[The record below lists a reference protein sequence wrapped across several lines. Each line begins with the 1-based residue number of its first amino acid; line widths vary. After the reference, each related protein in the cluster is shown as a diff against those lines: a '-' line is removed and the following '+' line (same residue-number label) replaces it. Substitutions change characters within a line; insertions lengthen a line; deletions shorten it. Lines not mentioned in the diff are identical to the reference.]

1 MDKEMEQIHGHLRKM
16 IATVE
21 SPVAYRL
28 PIGKVELPLNACLG
42 KTIRIEYTG
51 AITCIAC
58 GQRTKKSFHQGY
70 CFRCFTTLARCDLC
84 MVKPELCHFTQG
96 TCREP
101 VWGLANC
108 MQPHYVYLANSSGL
122 KVGMTR
128 ASQIPTRWLDQ
139 GAAQA
144 LLCFRVPT
152 RRQAGLVEVACKRYV
167 ADRTDWRT
175 LLVGAPEPL
184 DLQARQHDLLDRC
197 SDALDENRTT
207 DEQPVTLLAEEE
219 ARAFVYPVLTYP
231 KGVSSFNFDTTARI
245 EGTLLGIK
253 GQYVILD
260 TGVLNMRKFAGYS
273 VTLTGVMSVIQK
285 RMREHEPDAHYRHR

>member
-1 MDKEMEQIHGHLRKM
+1 MDQAMEHIHGPLRKM
-16 IATVE
+16 IATAE
-21 SPVAYRL
+21 SPVSYRL
-28 PIGKVELPLNACLG
+28 PIGEVELPLNALLG
-42 KTIRIEYTG
+42 KTMCLDSTG
-51 AITCIAC
+51 AISCIAC

-70 CFRCFTTLARCDLC
+70 CFRCFSTLARCDLC
-84 MVKPELCHFTQG
+84 MVKPELCHFAQG

-101 VWGLANC
+101 AWGLAHC
-108 MQPHYVYLANSSGL
+108 MQPHYVYLANASGL

-152 RRQAGLVEVACKRYV
+152 RRQAGLVEVVLKRYV
-167 ADRTDWRT
+167 ADRTDWRK
-175 LLVGAPEPL
+175 LLVGAPEPV
-184 DLQARQHDLLDRC
+184 DLKARLHDLLDC
-197 SDALDENRTT
+197 CGDALGAHMTA
-207 DEQPVTLLAEEE
+207 DEQLVTLLANEE

-231 KGVSSFNFDTTARI
+231 TRVSSCTFDKTARI

-260 TGVLNMRKFAGYS
+260 TGVLNIRKFAGYS
-273 VTLTGVMSVIQK
+273 VTLTVW
-285 RMREHEPDAHYRHR
+285 

>member
-1 MDKEMEQIHGHLRKM
+1 MDKEMEQIHGHVRKM
-16 IATVE
+16 IATAE
-21 SPVAYRL
+21 SPVSYRL
-28 PIGKVELPLNACLG
+28 PIGDVELPLNAFLG
-42 KTIRIEYTG
+42 KTMCIEYTG

-70 CFRCFTTLARCDLC
+70 CFRCFRTLARCDLC
-84 MVKPELCHFTQG
+84 MVKPELCHFAQG

-101 VWGLANC
+101 AWGLAIC

-122 KVGMTR
+122 KVGIART
-128 ASQIPTRWLDQ
+128 SQIPTRWLDQ
-139 GAAQA
+139 GAVQA
-144 LLCFRVPT
+144 LLWFRVPT

-167 ADRTDWRT
+167 ADRTDWRK
-175 LLVGAPEPL
+175 LLVGDPEPL
-184 DLQARQHDLLDRC
+184 DLKARQHNLLDRC
-197 SDALDENRTT
+197 GAALDENMPA
-207 DEQPVTLLAEEE
+207 DEQPVTLLVDEE

-231 KGVSSFNFDTTARI
+231 KRVSSFNFDKTARI

-273 VTLTGVMSVIQK
+273 VTLTV
-285 RMREHEPDAHYRHR
+285 

>member
-1 MDKEMEQIHGHLRKM
+1 MDKAMEYIHGPLRKM
-16 IATVE
+16 LATAA
-21 SPVAYRL
+21 SPVSYRL
-28 PIGKVELPLNACLG
+28 PIGEVELPLNAFLG
-42 KTIRIEYTG
+42 KTICLDSTG
-51 AITCIAC
+51 AISCIAC

-70 CFRCFTTLARCDLC
+70 CFRCFRTLARCDLC
-84 MVKPELCHFTQG
+84 MVKPELCHFAQG

-101 VWGLANC
+101 AWGLANC

-122 KVGMTR
+122 KVGITR

-152 RRQAGLVEVACKRYV
+152 RRQAGLVEVVLKRYV
-167 ADRTDWRT
+167 ADRTDWRK
-175 LLVGAPEPL
+175 LLIGDPEPL
-184 DLQARQHDLLDRC
+184 DLKARQHDLLDRC
-197 SDALDENRTT
+197 GDALGEHMTAE
-207 DEQPVTLLAEEE
+207 EQLVTLLADEE

-231 KGVSSFNFDTTARI
+231 TRVSSCNFDKTARI

-260 TGVLNMRKFAGYS
+260 TGVLNIRKFAGYS
-273 VTLTGVMSVIQK
+273 VTLTVC
-285 RMREHEPDAHYRHR
+285 